1 MRTKIVYGVIAAVI
15 LILVLFFGFIN
26 HYYGKMNIN
35 TGDDAVQQDS
45 SQNDSIKA
53 DMDDFIKKADEV
65 TVSKLDR
72 VIAELEAYKS
82 EIHFNDDVFNI
93 LLIGNDSRDEDTDRG
108 RSDSMILVSINR
120 KDKSIHMTSFMRD
133 IYTNI
138 SGHGNNRLNAAYAFG
153 GAELLEETLENSFKI
168 RIDRYV
174 KVGFDAFMDII
185 DFCNGIDGI
194 EMSDE
199 EFINMNNNIR
209 EINIVNNINPNKGI
223 HKGKKNKDGT
233 YSLTGKQALAYS
245 RIRYAANGDE
255 KNDFGRT
262 LRQRTVLLKLTE
274 KVKHLNVMELNSLME
289 KILPQITTNLQKGE
303 LITLLLNFMD
313 YKNYSMHSQ
322 RIPIDGS
329 YEPLTVGKMAV
340 LGIDFSDNIEFLKES
355 IYGVKPESGQDT
367 ETHTD
372 IEE

>member
-1 MRTKIVYGVIAAVI
+1 MRKKIVYGVIAAVI

-35 TGDDAVQQDS
+35 TGEDAVQQDS
-45 SQNDSIKA
+45 SQNNSIKA
-53 DMDDFIKKADEV
+53 DMNDFIKKADEV

-108 RSDSMILVSINR
+108 RSDSMIVVSINR

-322 RIPIDGS
+322 RVPIDGS

-355 IYGVKPESGQDT
+355 IYGVKPESDQDT

-372 IEE
+372 IKE

>member
-1 MRTKIVYGVIAAVI
+1 MRKKIVYGVIATAI
-15 LILVLFFGFIN
+15 LVLVLFFGFIN

-35 TGDDAVQQDS
+35 TGEDAVQQDS

-185 DFCNGIDGI
+185 DFCDGIDGI
-194 EMSDE
+194 TMSDE

-313 YKNYSMHSQ
+313 YKNYSMYSQ
-322 RIPIDGS
+322 RVPIDGS

-355 IYGVKPESGQDT
+355 IYGVKSESGQDT